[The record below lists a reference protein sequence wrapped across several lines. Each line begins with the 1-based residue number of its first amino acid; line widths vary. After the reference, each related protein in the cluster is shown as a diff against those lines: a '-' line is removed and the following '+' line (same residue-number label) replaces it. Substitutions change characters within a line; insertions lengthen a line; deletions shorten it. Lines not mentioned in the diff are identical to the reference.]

1 MSTSVPAAA
10 DGGQPTPTGEPPVG
24 PMTDPLAIGQVMARS
39 GLFPDITRVSQA
51 VVKVL
56 AGREL
61 GIGPFAAMSDIHIIE
76 GKPVIGARILAA
88 LVRQSAVYDYEI
100 VEWTNERC
108 AIDFYRQG
116 QKLEPTVTFTEDDA
130 RRAELNKPT
139 RSGKPSNHMKFP
151 RNMKFARAMSNG
163 VGLHCPD
170 LTAGASVYTPDE
182 LGVDDP
188 DADIAPVADVAET
201 GDQEQAELAHGEQ
214 EDADIVT
221 ERLRALTDAATECS
235 VATDTVI
242 ELCRFYYDQSDLAAL
257 TAVQAAEMAD
267 RLRYARDVGVDDG
280 KLARLAKRGLAM
292 EDRAKAAQAADVWL
306 TTRQPSAAATARVS
320 H

>member
-1 MSTSVPAAA
+1 MSPSVPAPANGGAA
-10 DGGQPTPTGEPPVG
+10 TPTSDPPVG

-88 LVRQSAVYDYEI
+88 LVRQSTVYDYEI
-100 VEWTNERC
+100 VEWTNQRC
-108 AIDFYRQG
+108 AIDFYRHG

-130 RRAELNKPT
+130 RRAELNQPT
-139 RSGKPSNHMKFP
+139 RAGKPSNHMKFP

-170 LTAGASVYTPDE
+170 LTAGAAVYTPDE

-188 DADIAPVADVAET
+188 DADIAPVADDGET
-201 GDQEQAELAHGEQ
+201 DGRLPEAPQNGDQEDAEV
-214 EDADIVT
+214 VT
-221 ERLRALTDAATECS
+221 ESLRALTEAAAECA
-235 VATDTVI
+235 VATDTVV
-242 ELCRFYYDQSDLAAL
+242 ELCRFYYDQPDLAAL
-257 TAVQAAEMAD
+257 TATQAAEMAD
-267 RLRYARDVGVDDG
+267 RLYYAHGVGVDDA
-280 KLARLAKRGLAM
+280 KLARLAERGLAM
-292 EDRAKAAQAADVWL
+292 EDRSQAAQAADVWL
-306 TTRQPSAAATARVS
+306 TTRGRGTTTADAQS
-320 H
+320 

>member
-1 MSTSVPAAA
+1 MSKH
-10 DGGQPTPTGEPPVG
+10 PTPTNGAPATAGEAPVA

-88 LVRQSAVYDYEI
+88 LVRQSAVYDYEV

-108 AIDFYRQG
+108 AIDFYRHG
-116 QKLEPTVTFTEDDA
+116 QKLKPTVTFDAEDA

-170 LTAGASVYTPDE
+170 LTAGAPVYTPDE

-188 DADIAPVADVAET
+188 DADVAPVGEDGERREPTPVAAAA
-201 GDQEQAELAHGEQ
+201 GDQ
-214 EDADIVT
+214 EDADVAA
-221 ERLRALTDAATECS
+221 ERLSGLTETAKECC
-235 VATDTVI
+235 VTTDTVV
-242 ELCRFYYDQSDLAAL
+242 ELCRFYYDQPDLTAL
-257 TAVQAAEMAD
+257 TRVQAAEMAD
-267 RLRYARDVGVDDG
+267 RLRYAKGVDVDDA
-280 KLARLAKRGLAM
+280 KLRRLASRGLAM
-292 EDRAKAAQAADVWL
+292 EDRARAAEAADVWL
-306 TTRQPSAAATARVS
+306 TTRPAAGQADAARR
-320 H
+320 

>member
-1 MSTSVPAAA
+1 MSESFQAATNGGAAVPTS
-10 DGGQPTPTGEPPVG
+10 EPPVG

-100 VEWTNERC
+100 LEWTNERC
-108 AIDFYRQG
+108 AIDFYRHG
-116 QKLEPTVTFTEDDA
+116 QKLEPTVTFDQEDA
-130 RRAELNKPT
+130 KRAELDKPT
-139 RSGKPSNHMKFP
+139 RAGKPSNHMKFP

-170 LTAGASVYTPDE
+170 LTAGAPVYTPDE

-188 DADIAPVADVAET
+188 DADIAPVTEDGEASDPDSGAAPAD
-201 GDQEQAELAHGEQ
+201 DQ
-214 EDADIVT
+214 EDAAVVT
-221 ERLRALTDAATECS
+221 ERLRALTEAAAECS
-235 VATDTVI
+235 VATDTVV
-242 ELCRFYYDQSDLAAL
+242 ELCRFYYDQPDLAAL
-257 TAVQAAEMAD
+257 TATQAAEMAD
-267 RLRYARDVGVDDG
+267 RLRYARGVGVDDA
-280 KLARLAKRGLAM
+280 KLARLAARGLTM
-292 EDRAKAAQAADVWL
+292 EERAQAAQAADVWL
-306 TTRQPSAAATARVS
+306 TTRGRTAGADASRR
-320 H
+320 

>member
-1 MSTSVPAAA
+1 MSPSVPAPANGGAA
-10 DGGQPTPTGEPPVG
+10 TPTSEPPVG

-88 LVRQSAVYDYEI
+88 LVRQSAVYDYEV

-108 AIDFYRQG
+108 AIDFYRHG
-116 QKLEPTVTFTEDDA
+116 QKLEPTVTFDQEDA
-130 RRAELNKPT
+130 KRAELDKPT
-139 RSGKPSNHMKFP
+139 RAGKPSTHMRFP

-170 LTAGASVYTPDE
+170 LTAGAPVYTPDE
-182 LGVDDP
+182 LGIDDP
-188 DADIAPVADVAET
+188 DADVAPVAEEDEPGETNPAALPPGDHEDPEVVA
-201 GDQEQAELAHGEQ
+201 
-214 EDADIVT
+214 
-221 ERLRALTDAATECS
+221 ERLRALTDAAAECA
-235 VATDTVI
+235 VPADTVV
-242 ELCRFYYDQSDLAAL
+242 ELCRFYYDQPDLAAL
-257 TAVQAAEMAD
+257 TAGQAAEMAD
-267 RLRYARDVGVDDG
+267 RVRYARRVGVDAD
-280 KLARLAKRGLAM
+280 KLARLAARGLAM
-292 EDRAKAAQAADVWL
+292 EDRAKAVQAADVWL
-306 TTRQPSAAATARVS
+306 TTRGRDSRGREDAR
-320 H
+320 

>member
-1 MSTSVPAAA
+1 MSRSFPAPAN
-10 DGGQPTPTGEPPVG
+10 GGSAPLTNEPPVG

-88 LVRQSAVYDYEI
+88 LVRQSAVYDYEV

-108 AIDFYRQG
+108 AIDFYRHG
-116 QKLEPTVTFTEDDA
+116 QKLEPTVTFDHEDA
-130 RRAELNKPT
+130 KRAELDTPT
-139 RSGKPSNHMKFP
+139 RAGKPSNHTKFP
-151 RNMKFARAMSNG
+151 RKMKFARAMSNG

-170 LTAGASVYTPDE
+170 LTAGAPVYTPDE

-188 DADIAPVADVAET
+188 DADIAPVADDGET
-201 GDQEQAELAHGEQ
+201 EGRLPEAPQNGDQEEAE
-214 EDADIVT
+214 VVV
-221 ERLRALTDAATECS
+221 ERLRALTEAARECA
-235 VATDTVI
+235 VATGTVI
-242 ELCRFYYDQSDLAAL
+242 ELCRFYYDQPDLAAL
-257 TAVQAAEMAD
+257 TATQAAEMAD
-267 RLRYARDVGVDDG
+267 RLHYAQGVGVDDA
-280 KLARLAKRGLAM
+280 KLARLAARGLGL
-292 EDRAKAAQAADVWL
+292 EDRSQAAQAADVWL
-306 TTRQPSAAATARVS
+306 TTRGRGTTAADAQS
-320 H
+320 

>member
-10 DGGQPTPTGEPPVG
+10 ESGQPAPTTEPPVG

-108 AIDFYRQG
+108 AIDFYRHG
-116 QKLEPTVTFTEDDA
+116 QKLEPTVTFDEEDA

-139 RSGKPSNHMKFP
+139 RAGKPSNHMKFP

-170 LTAGASVYTPDE
+170 LTAGAPVYTPDE

-188 DADIAPVADVAET
+188 DADVAPVADEDEPGEASPAEAVA
-201 GDQEQAELAHGEQ
+201 GDQEDAEVVA
-214 EDADIVT
+214 
-221 ERLRALTDAATECS
+221 ERLRALTEAAEECA
-235 VATDTVI
+235 VPTDTVV
-242 ELCRFYYDQSDLAAL
+242 ELCRFYYDHPDLAAL

-267 RLRYARDVGVDDG
+267 RLRYAHRVGVDAA
-280 KLARLAKRGLAM
+280 KLARLAARGLAM
-292 EDRAKAAQAADVWL
+292 EDRAGAAQAADVWL
-306 TTRQPSAAATARVS
+306 TTRPTAANTDAAGR
-320 H
+320 

>member
-1 MSTSVPAAA
+1 MSESLPAATNSGA
-10 DGGQPTPTGEPPVG
+10 AVPTSEPPVG

-108 AIDFYRQG
+108 AIDFYRHG
-116 QKLEPTVTFTEDDA
+116 QKLEPTVTFDGQDA
-130 RRAELNKPT
+130 KRAELNKPT
-139 RSGKPSNHMKFP
+139 RSGKPSNHTKFP

-170 LTAGASVYTPDE
+170 LTAGAPVYTPDE
-182 LGVDDP
+182 LGVEDP
-188 DADIAPVADVAET
+188 DADIAPVADESEGSEPTAEAASV
-201 GDQEQAELAHGEQ
+201 GDQEDAEV
-214 EDADIVT
+214 VT
-221 ERLRALTDAATECS
+221 ERLRALTGAATECA
-235 VATDTVI
+235 VAIDTVV
-242 ELCRFYYDQSDLAAL
+242 ELCRFYYDQPDLGAL
-257 TAVQAAEMAD
+257 TATQAAEMAD
-267 RLRYARDVGVDDG
+267 RLRYAQGVGVDDA
-280 KLARLAKRGLAM
+280 KLARLASRGLAM
-292 EDRAKAAQAADVWL
+292 ADRAQAAQAADVWL
-306 TTRQPSAAATARVS
+306 TTRGRSAAGAHAS
-320 H
+320 G